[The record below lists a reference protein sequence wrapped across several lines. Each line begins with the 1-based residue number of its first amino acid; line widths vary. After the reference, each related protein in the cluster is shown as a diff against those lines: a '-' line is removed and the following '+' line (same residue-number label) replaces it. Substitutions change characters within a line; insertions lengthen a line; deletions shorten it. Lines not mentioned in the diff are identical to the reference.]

1 MDFGNV
7 IKYNDNQYRVFVKLS
22 DSNSG
27 YGVVPKTEDPI
38 NLYEIE
44 DVKAYCEVNPSKV
57 ITSER
62 FSEITALYSEK
73 ETLDQWLHDHDYIGV
88 KIATGRATVEE
99 YATEIAL
106 MTEKANRINAIEEEL
121 KTLELD

>member
-7 IKYNDNQYRVFVKLS
+7 IKYNENQYRVFVKLD

-44 DVKAYCEVNPSKV
+44 EVKSYCEANPSKV
-57 ITSER
+57 LTSER
-62 FSEITALYSEK
+62 FSEITALYTEK
-73 ETLDQWLHDHDYIGV
+73 EQLEQWLRDHDYIGT

-99 YATEIAL
+99 YATEIAE
-106 MTEKANRINAIEEEL
+106 MIVKANRINEIDEEL
-121 KTLELD
+121 ATI